1 MKKKH
6 IISILAVLVAGAAAY
21 VSADAVAGRV
31 SLTADTVTASET
43 GYAQTVSGDGFLNF
57 TDSGTIDVT
66 VSVAEADI
74 RLVKEG
80 MHAAVTG
87 AAFPDTV
94 LSGSVTSLS
103 NAAHTDAAGRTC
115 VAVTLTLDP
124 SATDQQE
131 TGELRSGYS
140 AHAVIET
147 EEPRTLL
154 TIPYGVILHDAG
166 GEFVYVLNDGMVRRR
181 DIETGTELPDVTEV
195 TAGLSLDDK
204 IILNPS
210 EAVDNVLGKPE

>member
-1 MKKKH
+1 MRKKH
-6 IISILAVLVAGAAAY
+6 IISIIAVMAIGAAAY
-21 VSADAVAGRV
+21 VSADAVAGRGLV
-31 SLTADTVTASET
+31 TADTVTASET

-57 TDSGTIDVT
+57 TQSNAIEVT
-66 VSVAEADI
+66 VSIAEADI

-80 MHAAVTG
+80 MPAAVTG

-103 NAAHTDAAGRTC
+103 SAAHTDAAGRTC
-115 VAVTLTLDP
+115 VAVTLTLDQ
-124 SATDQQE
+124 TQDFE
-131 TGELRSGYS
+131 GELRSGYS

-154 TIPYGVILHDAG
+154 TIPYGVILQDAG
-166 GEFVYVLNDGMVRRR
+166 GEFVYVLTDGAVRRR

-195 TAGLSLDDK
+195 TAGLTLEDK
-204 IILNPS
+204 VILNPS